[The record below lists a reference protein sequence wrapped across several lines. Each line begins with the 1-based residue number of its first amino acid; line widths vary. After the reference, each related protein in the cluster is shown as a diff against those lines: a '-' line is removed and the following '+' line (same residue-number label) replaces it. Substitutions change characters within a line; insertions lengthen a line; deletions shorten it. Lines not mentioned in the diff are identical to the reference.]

1 MIDYQEFKR
10 LYEADNHTPGFILQ
24 FKDKAHEYIIIKYS
38 DSVQF
43 SRCGINDATAEYY
56 ESLDK
61 LLESDQIDG
70 INLQR
75 DWEKITHIYPEGYGG
90 TFVLFCEFH
99 GIEYRGELIAD

>member
-24 FKDKAHEYIIIKYS
+24 FKDKAHEYIIITYS

-70 INLQR
+70 INLKR

-90 TFVLFCEFH
+90 AFELFCEFH